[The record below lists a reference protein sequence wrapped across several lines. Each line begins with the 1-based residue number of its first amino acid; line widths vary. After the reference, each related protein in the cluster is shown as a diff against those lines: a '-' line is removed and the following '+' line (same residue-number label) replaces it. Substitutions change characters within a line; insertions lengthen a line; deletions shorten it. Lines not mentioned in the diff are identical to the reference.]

1 LFVDPIG
8 SRSFLRPDRF
18 SIGPVLQPVGS
29 SFGGEGRCHGAV
41 AVRQTV
47 AGGPARGVV
56 LGLAV
61 VFLACAGVVSERA
74 GVAGGGV
81 SACPSSPN
89 CVCSET
95 ESGAHF
101 VESLRFHGDPQ
112 AAWSAAERIVRGMP
126 RTRIVEF
133 DSDFLHAESRSAVF
147 GFVDDLEL
155 WLRASEKRIAVRSAS
170 RVGWSDMGVNG
181 RRVETLRRSLAA
193 AGFAD

>member
-1 LFVDPIG
+1 
-8 SRSFLRPDRF
+8 
-18 SIGPVLQPVGS
+18 VG
-29 SFGGEGRCHGAV
+29 RWHCDV
-41 AVRQTV
+41 RVRQTLGCSPA
-47 AGGPARGVV
+47 AGLV

-61 VFLACAGVVSERA
+61 VFLACVGGVTERA
-74 GVAGGGV
+74 GVAGAEGL
-81 SACPSSPN
+81 ACPSSPN

-95 ESGAHF
+95 EPGAHF
-101 VESLRFHGDPQ
+101 VESLRFNGDPR

-126 RTRIVEF
+126 RTRIVEI

-170 RVGWSDMGVNG
+170 RVGWSDMGVNR
-181 RRVETLRRSLAA
+181 RRVETLRRSLGA